1 MIWHL
6 EQKCNLKML
15 KELILSF
22 TAYFKAHQFILQN
35 KLWKW
40 MIVPGIIYSVLF
52 LVGMDYFSQS
62 SSFFIEWIILK
73 TGLKSWVDSVN
84 SDWLGFF
91 ITMGSFWLWFTLL
104 MFYFALFKFIF
115 LFLFAPFFSYLHL
128 KLVAIQEGIPFV
140 FNSTLYK
147 KLLLRAI
154 TLNLKNLLWQTV
166 YLIPIVLFCSLP
178 LIGWFTPI
186 FTILMEC
193 YFYGYAM
200 LDYGLATEQQS
211 KIAAASY
218 VNRHKGLPI
227 GNGIVF
233 YMLHLIPIIGWMTAP
248 FYALI
253 AAHQNTQEVKDN
265 A

>member
-1 MIWHL
+1 
-6 EQKCNLKML
+6 ML

-22 TAYFKAHQFILQN
+22 RAFFKAHQFILQH

-40 MIVPGIIYSVLF
+40 MIVPGIIYAFLF
-52 LVGMDYFSQS
+52 VIGMNYFSQS

-73 TGLKSWVDSVN
+73 TGLKSWVDSLN

-104 MFYFALFKFIF
+104 MFYFAMFKFIF
-115 LFLFAPFFSYLHL
+115 LALFAPFFSYLHL
-128 KLVAIQEGIPFV
+128 RVAAIQKNEAFVFKLGAYQKLVI
-140 FNSTLYK
+140 
-147 KLLLRAI
+147 RAI
-154 TLNLKNLLWQTV
+154 RLSLTNFLWQTV
-166 YLIPIVLFCSLP
+166 YLIPIVIFCSLP
-178 LIGWFTPI
+178 VIGWFTPI

-200 LDYGLATEQQS
+200 MDYGLATEEKTRVAS
-211 KIAAASY
+211 AAY
-218 VNRHKGLPI
+218 VNEHKGLPI
-227 GNGIVF
+227 GNGLLF
-233 YMLHLIPIIGWMTAP
+233 YIIHLIPIIGWMTAP

-253 AAHQNTQEVKDN
+253 AAHLNTQEVKDN